1 MLYKIQA
8 KAVKTGPT
16 WRSVLALI
24 PLPSQRRESD
34 HIFSTSINTTLKLN
48 DPDKETQETQSRS
61 KASHSPHDMH
71 LVKATAD
78 VVN

>member
-48 DPDKETQETQSRS
+48 NPDKIEETQSRS